1 MLVFRKWFWIDLIST
16 IPFDIFINAV
26 SDLMSGNAAKS
37 TSFLRYFR
45 LTKLLQLLRLLRIT
59 RFLRSKTQF
68 EDMINIPYDDAL
80 VLIRMFSAFLGII
93 CYAHISA
100 CMQLWYRWSWTF
112 HIIRGLW
119 LEGFKTN
126 VYRFSTGKPFELL
139 F

>member
-100 CMQLWYRWSWTF
+100 CMQFMIPMIMNFPHNSWVM
-112 HIIRGLW
+112 IRGLQNER
-119 LEGFKTN
+119 LSIQYG
-126 VYRFSTGKPFELL
+126 
-139 F
+139 